1 MTSVAESKE
10 AEMRKT
16 LVTAL
21 NASFVKVE
29 DISGEF
35 PTYSPRN
42 SLKVLCSELLF
53 TVLAGGCGSV
63 YKLEVESPEFVG
75 KTLVN
80 QHKLVTKVSSDQ
92 AVCLLQQ
99 QKMFDSQLLVSQALK
114 AEIGEMHG
122 LTIQTRR
129 PRND

>member
-1 MTSVAESKE
+1 M
-10 AEMRKT
+10 
-16 LVTAL
+16 
-21 NASFVKVE
+21 
-29 DISGEF
+29 
-35 PTYSPRN
+35 
-42 SLKVLCSELLF
+42 
-53 TVLAGGCGSV
+53 

-80 QHKLVTKVSSDQ
+80 QHKLVTNVSSDQ